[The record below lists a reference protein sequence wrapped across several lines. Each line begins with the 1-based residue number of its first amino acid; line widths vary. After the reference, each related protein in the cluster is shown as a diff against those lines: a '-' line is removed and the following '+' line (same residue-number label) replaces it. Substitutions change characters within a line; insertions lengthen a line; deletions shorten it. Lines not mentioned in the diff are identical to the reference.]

1 MTFDPAATAMII
13 FGAALAVAGLT
24 FYEMW
29 RKRRAAFVAKYPN
42 VLSTIWPVVDHP
54 SLMRIQIKITNNFEA
69 DLEFTEVHIDSP
81 EGSRAFS
88 PQAPKPL
95 AVSFGG
101 DERIVVFHHLLSRAE
116 APRQG
121 AQFRHRSTACVDC
134 YLYSEKTPP
143 FAPELSFWAIFHLRD
158 IHTRRATRIV
168 IRKKITL
175 PARMA
180 H

>member
-1 MTFDPAATAMII
+1 MSFDPAATAMII
-13 FGAALAVAGLT
+13 SGAALALAGLT

-42 VLSTIWPVVDHP
+42 VLSTIWPVVGHP

-88 PQAPKPL
+88 PQAPKPP

-121 AQFRHRSTACVDC
+121 AEFRHRSTACVDC
-134 YLYSEKTPP
+134 YVYSEKTP
-143 FAPELSFWAIFHLRD
+143 FAPELSFWAIFHLQNID
-158 IHTRRATRIV
+158 TRRAARIV
-168 IRKKITL
+168 IRKKIAL
-175 PARMA
+175 PPRMS